1 MEDEG
6 SHVRERS
13 LAAPLIFLI
22 VAAFQFA
29 YYCLDHVAKQSG
41 SDREKEDRLRAEIKQ
56 LLKEAS
62 SMSQPSTF
70 ARAAKLKRLATAKE
84 RELSKYRHSS
94 HKDYAVY
101 SKVVLIFKYLTYAML
116 LMWFWRVPVASVH
129 RQLVQPFG
137 SLLSW
142 KSGGVQSNS
151 APIGII
157 SWLVI
162 CARVC
167 RFVRRA
173 YSK

>member
-84 RELSKYRHSS
+84 RELSK
-94 HKDYAVY
+94 
-101 SKVVLIFKYLTYAML
+101 
-116 LMWFWRVPVASVH
+116 W
-129 RQLVQPFG
+129 